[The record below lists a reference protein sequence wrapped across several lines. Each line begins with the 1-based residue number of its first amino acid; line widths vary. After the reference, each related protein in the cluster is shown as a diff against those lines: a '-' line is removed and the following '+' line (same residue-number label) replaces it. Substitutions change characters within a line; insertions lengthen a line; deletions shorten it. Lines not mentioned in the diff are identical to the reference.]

1 MQVKLSFTTKTILI
15 LLAMVLTVTVVI
27 STMLIRESE
36 SNITFQQQEEQV
48 SNQRRLQLFSD
59 VLHSRMVMWVDT
71 FSQAELKNH
80 QDLSK
85 LALALKN
92 TQEYLMLNFQVESL
106 FLFDE
111 YGVVGDRQ
119 AEPPVFV
126 QRLVKSTQTTLE
138 SKTLVTCE
146 LICRFYLSVPIM
158 T

>member
-1 MQVKLSFTTKTILI
+1 
-15 LLAMVLTVTVVI
+15 MVLTVTVVI

-158 T
+158 TSDDVVPVVVSARIM

>member
-71 FSQAELKNH
+71 FSQAELKKPSRFIKTGACTQKYARVPH
-80 QDLSK
+80 AQLS
-85 LALALKN
+85 
-92 TQEYLMLNFQVESL
+92 
-106 FLFDE
+106 
-111 YGVVGDRQ
+111 G
-119 AEPPVFV
+119 
-126 QRLVKSTQTTLE
+126 
-138 SKTLVTCE
+138 
-146 LICRFYLSVPIM
+146 
-158 T
+158 

>member
-111 YGVVGDRQ
+111 
-119 AEPPVFV
+119 
-126 QRLVKSTQTTLE
+126 
-138 SKTLVTCE
+138 
-146 LICRFYLSVPIM
+146 
-158 T
+158 